1 MTAYVRSILGNSLPS
16 EIKLYPFPHLV
27 IKNCLPDD
35 LYQTLCDE
43 FPEEEILKKA
53 SGENKRF
60 DLHVCES
67 QGRVSPTWQSFIN
80 THTSL
85 AFWLD
90 VVRIF
95 GDVTR
100 FVYPQLEVNLGRMK
114 EWYTARRG
122 IDRGTINLECQPG
135 VNTPQTTFG
144 SVRGP
149 HLDNPVE
156 LFAAMLY
163 MGEGEGD
170 LELYRPIRNPVYHG
184 KLELDPDCVEK
195 VDEVKY
201 EPNTLVAF
209 INTITSIHGVSPR
222 QPTDKCRRLCNF
234 AGEVN
239 FQLFKTGWGKY

>member
-1 MTAYVRSILGNSLPS
+1 VTSFLKRRFSRKPLVRTS
-16 EIKLYPFPHLV
+16 
-27 IKNCLPDD
+27 
-35 LYQTLCDE
+35 
-43 FPEEEILKKA
+43 
-53 SGENKRF
+53 
-60 DLHVCES
+60 
-67 QGRVSPTWQSFIN
+67 VSPAWQSFIN

-95 GDVTR
+95 GDITR

-135 VNTPQTTFG
+135 A
-144 SVRGP
+144 
-149 HLDNPVE
+149 VE

-201 EPNTLVAF
+201 EPNTFVAF

-222 QPTDKCRRLCNF
+222 RPVAIIN
-234 AGEVN
+234 
-239 FQLFKTGWGKY
+239 